1 MAQRLPPLRAIEA
14 FVLTAEHL
22 SITRAAEALGLSVP
36 ATSRRIRA
44 LEADLGVRLFRRLHR
59 ALALTQAGEAY
70 RDRVAPA
77 FAEIRAASD
86 AVRAPTR
93 RRTLRI
99 NLLQSFAA
107 NWLMPRLPRFQA
119 AHPELRIELE
129 TETAMIDLKAR
140 EDIDLAI
147 RLGEGPWPGLAA
159 ERLITPE
166 IFPVCAPGLRRRL
179 RKLEDLGRFTWLGSR
194 HLPRSWAEWT
204 AAVGHPDLAPKAVQ
218 DFDNLQLL
226 YEAAAGGLGVALGI
240 DVIVAPYLAD
250 GRLVAPF
257 PHRVRRSR
265 AYWLVCRKAERD
277 RPAIRAFRD
286 WVLAE
291 ARG

>member
-1 MAQRLPPLRAIEA
+1 VAQRLPPLRAIEA
-14 FVLTAEHL
+14 FVLAAQHL
-22 SITRAAEALGLSVP
+22 SITRAAEELGLSVP
-36 ATSRRIRA
+36 ATSRRIHA

-59 ALALTQAGEAY
+59 ALALTKAGETY
-70 RDRVAPA
+70 RDRLAPA
-77 FAEIRAASD
+77 FAEIRAASE

-119 AHPELRIELE
+119 LHPELRIELE
-129 TETAMIDLKAR
+129 TETATIDLAAR
-140 EDIDLAI
+140 EDVDVAI

-166 IFPVCAPGLRRRL
+166 VFPVCAPALRRRL
-179 RKLEDLGRFTWLGSR
+179 RRIDDLARFTWLGSR
-194 HLPRSWAEWT
+194 HLPRSWAEW
-204 AAVGHPDLAPKAVQ
+204 ADAVGHPELTPKAIQ

-226 YEAAAGGLGVALGI
+226 YEAATGGLGIALGI

-257 PHRVRRSR
+257 PQRVRRSR

-277 RPAIRAFRD
+277 RPPIRAFRD
-286 WVLAE
+286 WILGE